1 MINAKALNV
10 LEFNK
15 IKQDLSEYAISDLAK
30 KICNE
35 LVPYNSIERVINE
48 QLETEEA
55 STIINYIGYN
65 PITHFVDIRQSVS
78 LAEKGAVLSPKNLLS
93 IAFSL
98 KSAKQVYNALIHG
111 EDNTP
116 KLSSIASNITLLPN
130 FEENITSSIYGED
143 EIADSAS
150 SKLADIRRKIRQAN
164 SKVKDKLNSMIR
176 SSSFQK
182 YLQENIITI
191 RADRYVLPVK
201 VEYRANVPGLVHD
214 QSASGSTLFI
224 EPMAIVE
231 INNDIKQLLG
241 EEKIEINR
249 ILQAFS
255 EEVALH
261 GEALRQNIICLE
273 HLDFCFAKAEYGK
286 SMHAIMP
293 KINDR
298 GYINIVSGRH
308 PLLDPEKVVPLNL
321 WIGEDFVSLVITG
334 PNTGGKTVTLKTV
347 GLFTLMMQAGL
358 QIPAELG
365 TEMSVFGNVYADIGD
380 EQSIEQSLSTF
391 SSHMKNIVEILNN
404 VNINDLV
411 LFDEL
416 GAGTDPTEGAALAQ
430 SILSNLLSKKIIT
443 ISTTHYSELKAYALS
458 TQGIENASVEFNV
471 ETLSPTFRLSIG
483 IPGKSNA
490 FEISKKLGLP
500 DKIIND
506 AKSLLS
512 SNSIK
517 FEDLIANAEYHR
529 KVAEKERLIAEQIR
543 QETVKLRDEA
553 DKIKKQ
559 TEENKSKAIKKSKD
573 EAKRILENARRE
585 AQGIV
590 KELKVMKN
598 TPSNHNANALL
609 KNLDKSI
616 DDLSEKIPTL
626 ITGNSSIDNIE
637 IGDRVLILGL
647 NIEADVLEMPDS
659 KGDVLLQAGAM
670 KTKVNISSLNKLKK
684 KEEQIVKSA
693 GFVKGTSSSLPL
705 DVDVRGMALDEA
717 LIEVDSYLYSAM
729 MRGYKEVNI
738 IHGKGTGVLKQG
750 ISNYLKALKY
760 VKSFR
765 LGRYGEGEDGVTI
778 VTLK

>member
-1 MINAKALNV
+1 M
-10 LEFNK
+10 
-15 IKQDLSEYAISDLAK
+15 
-30 KICNE
+30 
-35 LVPYNSIERVINE
+35 
-48 QLETEEA
+48 
-55 STIINYIGYN
+55 
-65 PITHFVDIRQSVS
+65 
-78 LAEKGAVLSPKNLLS
+78 
-93 IAFSL
+93 
-98 KSAKQVYNALIHG
+98 
-111 EDNTP
+111 
-116 KLSSIASNITLLPN
+116 
-130 FEENITSSIYGED
+130 
-143 EIADSAS
+143 
-150 SKLADIRRKIRQAN
+150 
-164 SKVKDKLNSMIR
+164 
-176 SSSFQK
+176 
-182 YLQENIITI
+182 
-191 RADRYVLPVK
+191 LPVK

-308 PLLDPEKVVPLNL
+308 PLLEPEKVVPLNL

>member
-1 MINAKALNV
+1 M
-10 LEFNK
+10 
-15 IKQDLSEYAISDLAK
+15 
-30 KICNE
+30 
-35 LVPYNSIERVINE
+35 
-48 QLETEEA
+48 
-55 STIINYIGYN
+55 
-65 PITHFVDIRQSVS
+65 
-78 LAEKGAVLSPKNLLS
+78 
-93 IAFSL
+93 
-98 KSAKQVYNALIHG
+98 
-111 EDNTP
+111 
-116 KLSSIASNITLLPN
+116 
-130 FEENITSSIYGED
+130 
-143 EIADSAS
+143 
-150 SKLADIRRKIRQAN
+150 
-164 SKVKDKLNSMIR
+164 
-176 SSSFQK
+176 
-182 YLQENIITI
+182 
-191 RADRYVLPVK
+191 
-201 VEYRANVPGLVHD
+201 
-214 QSASGSTLFI
+214 
-224 EPMAIVE
+224 
-231 INNDIKQLLG
+231 
-241 EEKIEINR
+241 
-249 ILQAFS
+249 
-255 EEVALH
+255 
-261 GEALRQNIICLE
+261 
-273 HLDFCFAKAEYGK
+273 
-286 SMHAIMP
+286 
-293 KINDR
+293 
-298 GYINIVSGRH
+298 
-308 PLLDPEKVVPLNL
+308 
-321 WIGEDFVSLVITG
+321 
-334 PNTGGKTVTLKTV
+334 
-347 GLFTLMMQAGL
+347 
-358 QIPAELG
+358 
-365 TEMSVFGNVYADIGD
+365 
-380 EQSIEQSLSTF
+380 
-391 SSHMKNIVEILNN
+391 
-404 VNINDLV
+404 
-411 LFDEL
+411 
-416 GAGTDPTEGAALAQ
+416 
-430 SILSNLLSKKIIT
+430 
-443 ISTTHYSELKAYALS
+443 
-458 TQGIENASVEFNV
+458 